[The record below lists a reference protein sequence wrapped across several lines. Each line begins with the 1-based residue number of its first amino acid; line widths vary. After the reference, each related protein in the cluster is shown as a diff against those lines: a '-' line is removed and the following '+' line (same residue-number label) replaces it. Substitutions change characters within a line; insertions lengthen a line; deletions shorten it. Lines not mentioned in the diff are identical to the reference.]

1 MTSGQPR
8 RLVLVR
14 HAEAAGPGVPDHD
27 RPLARRGRRDA
38 PAVGRWLRDA
48 HCVPDQVL
56 CSTAR
61 RARETWQLAAVALGA
76 AVPVIFDHDIYGA
89 SPAGLIGI
97 IRGAPSAAG
106 TVVVVGHDPAVRVLA
121 LVLAGPVTDAV
132 GGSAGGALAPDV
144 LDRMRARFPAAA
156 IAVLEVSG
164 PWSQLGPGRAR
175 LTGFVTPGE
184 IGTAG
189 TGMRVS

>member
-1 MTSGQPR
+1 MTSGQRR

-14 HAEAAGPGVPDHD
+14 HAKAAGPAVPDHD

-61 RARETWQLAAVALGA
+61 RARETWQLAAVALEA
-76 AVPVIFDHDIYGA
+76 TVSVIFDHGIYDA
-89 SPAGLIGI
+89 SPAELIGI
-97 IRGAPSAAG
+97 IRGAPSAAW

-132 GGSAGGALAPDV
+132 GGPAGGALGPDV
-144 LDRMRARFPAAA
+144 LDRMGAKFPTAA
-156 IAVLEVSG
+156 IAVLDVSG
-164 PWSQLGPGRAR
+164 SWSALGPGRAR

-184 IGTAG
+184 MG
-189 TGMRVS
+189 TGGTRMRVL

>member
-1 MTSGQPR
+1 MNR
-8 RLVLVR
+8 FRLTRVF
-14 HAEAAGPGVPDHD
+14 
-27 RPLARRGRRDA
+27 LATA
-38 PAVGRWLRDA
+38 FPA
-48 HCVPDQVL
+48 
-56 CSTAR
+56 
-61 RARETWQLAAVALGA
+61 LALD
-76 AVPVIFDHDIYGA
+76 ICDHDIYGA

-121 LVLAGPVTDAV
+121 LVLAGTVTDAV

-184 IGTAG
+184 MGTGG

>member
-1 MTSGQPR
+1 M
-8 RLVLVR
+8 LVR

-76 AVPVIFDHDIYGA
+76 AVPVIFDHDIYDA

-97 IRGAPSAAG
+97 IRGAPAAAG
-106 TVVVVGHDPAVRVLA
+106 TVVVVGH
-121 LVLAGPVTDAV
+121 
-132 GGSAGGALAPDV
+132 
-144 LDRMRARFPAAA
+144 
-156 IAVLEVSG
+156 AVLEVSG

-184 IGTAG
+184 MGTGG

>member
-1 MTSGQPR
+1 MR
-8 RLVLVR
+8 RR
-14 HAEAAGPGVPDHD
+14 PGPGCQIMTV
-27 RPLARRGRRDA
+27 
-38 PAVGRWLRDA
+38 
-48 HCVPDQVL
+48 
-56 CSTAR
+56 
-61 RARETWQLAAVALGA
+61 GA
-76 AVPVIFDHDIYGA
+76 AVPVIFDRDIYGA

-97 IRGAPSAAG
+97 IRGAPSAAV

-121 LVLAGPVTDAV
+121 LVLAGTVTDAV
-132 GGSAGGALAPDV
+132 GDSAGGALAPDV

-164 PWSQLGPGRAR
+164 PWSQLGLGRAR

-184 IGTAG
+184 MGTGG

>member
-1 MTSGQPR
+1 MTG
-8 RLVLVR
+8 RLP
-14 HAEAAGPGVPDHD
+14 AELAWML
-27 RPLARRGRRDA
+27 PLWGDGSEMRTAFPTRF
-38 PAVGRWLRDA
+38 
-48 HCVPDQVL
+48 L

-89 SPAGLIGI
+89 SPAGLI
-97 IRGAPSAAG
+97 
-106 TVVVVGHDPAVRVLA
+106 
-121 LVLAGPVTDAV
+121 
-132 GGSAGGALAPDV
+132 
-144 LDRMRARFPAAA
+144 RMRARFPAAA

-184 IGTAG
+184 MGTGG